1 MNLFNIRKGDL
12 IYKDLINVKPKIAY
26 VNEQTY
32 SKSLINIYKK
42 NLYKALIIDWNNFIL
57 LTQIGKIICNITHK

>member
-42 NLYKALIIDWNNFIL
+42 NL
-57 LTQIGKIICNITHK
+57 